1 MMLQSLLALELFL
14 LGVRDLNRKVARF
27 VTNPTVAHLL
37 IAS

>member
-1 MMLQSLLALELFL
+1 MLQSLLALELLL

-27 VTNPTVAHLL
+27 VTNQTVAHML